1 MNNQLIA
8 GVDEAGRGA
17 LAGPVVSAAVL
28 FSSGPEIPGLTDS
41 KKLSQRVRLD
51 LEMEIKRNCACWA
64 VGIATAEEI
73 DRLNV
78 LQATLLSMRRA
89 VNSLTMQPDRV
100 LVDGNHLPD
109 IGYPGEAIIQGDLH
123 EPVVSA
129 ASIIAKVTRDS
140 MMQVYSVEY
149 PGYGFERH
157 VGYGTKL
164 HLQSLSELGATPI
177 HRKTFAPISQL
188 EQTQIE
194 F

>member
-1 MNNQLIA
+1 MNSLLIA

-28 FSSGPEIPGLTDS
+28 FSSGPEISGLTDS
-41 KKLSQRVRLD
+41 KKLSQRARLD
-51 LEMEIKRNCACWA
+51 LEMEIKRSCACWS

-89 VNSLTMQPDRV
+89 VNGLTMQPDRV
-100 LVDGNHLPD
+100 LVDGNHLPEID
-109 IGYPGEAIIQGDLH
+109 YPGEAIIQGDLH

-140 MMQVYSVEY
+140 MMQVYAVEY

-177 HRKTFAPISQL
+177 HRKSFAPISQL

>member
-1 MNNQLIA
+1 MNSLLIA

-28 FSSGPEIPGLTDS
+28 YSSRPEISGLTDS
-41 KKLSQRVRLD
+41 KKLSQRARLD
-51 LEMEIKRNCACWA
+51 LEIKIKRSCACWA

-78 LQATLLSMRRA
+78 LKATLLSMRRA
-89 VNSLTMQPDRV
+89 VNGLTIRPDRV
-100 LVDGNHLPD
+100 LVDGNHLPEME
-109 IGYPGEAIIQGDLH
+109 YPGEAIIQGDLY

-140 MMQVYSVEY
+140 MMQVYAVEY

-164 HLQSLSELGATPI
+164 HLQSLSDLGATPI
-177 HRKTFAPISQL
+177 HRMTFAPVSQL
-188 EQTQIE
+188 EQTQIK

>member
-1 MNNQLIA
+1 MNNRLIA

-28 FSSGPEIPGLTDS
+28 FSSEPEIPGLTDS

-100 LVDGNHLPD
+100 LVDGNHLPEID
-109 IGYPGEAIIQGDLH
+109 YPGEAIIQGDLH

-140 MMQVYSVEY
+140 MMQVYAVEY

-177 HRKTFAPISQL
+177 HRKTFAPINQL

>member
-1 MNNQLIA
+1 MNSLLIA

-28 FSSGPEIPGLTDS
+28 FSSGPEISGLTDS
-41 KKLSQRVRLD
+41 KKLNQRARLD
-51 LEMEIKRNCACWA
+51 LEMEIKRSCACWA

-89 VNSLTMQPDRV
+89 VNGLTMQPDRV
-100 LVDGNHLPD
+100 LVDGNHLPEID
-109 IGYPGEAIIQGDLH
+109 YPGEAIIQGDLH

-140 MMQVYSVEY
+140 MMQVYAVEY

-177 HRKTFAPISQL
+177 HRKSFAPISQL

>member
-1 MNNQLIA
+1 MNNSLVA

-28 FSSGPEIPGLTDS
+28 FSSGPEISGLTDS
-41 KKLSQRVRLD
+41 KKLSQRARVD
-51 LEMEIKRNCACWA
+51 LEVEIKRSCACWA

-89 VNSLTMQPDRV
+89 VNGLTIRPDRV
-100 LVDGNHLPD
+100 LVDGNHLPEME
-109 IGYPGEAIIQGDLH
+109 YPGEAIIQGDLH

-140 MMQVYSVEY
+140 MMQVYAVEY

-164 HLQSLSELGATPI
+164 HLQSLSELGVTPI
-177 HRKTFAPISQL
+177 HRKTFAPINQL
-188 EQTQIE
+188 EQTRIE

>member
-1 MNNQLIA
+1 MNSLLIA

-28 FSSGPEIPGLTDS
+28 FSSGPEISGLTDS
-41 KKLSQRVRLD
+41 KKLSQRARLD
-51 LEMEIKRNCACWA
+51 LEMEIKRSCACWA

-89 VNSLTMQPDRV
+89 VNGLAIPPDRV
-100 LVDGNHLPD
+100 LVDGNHLPEID
-109 IGYPGEAIIQGDLH
+109 YPGEAIIQGDLH

-140 MMQVYSVEY
+140 MMQVYAVEY

-177 HRKTFAPISQL
+177 HRKSFAPISQL

>member
-73 DRLNV
+73 DRLNGF
-78 LQATLLSMRRA
+78 QATLLSMRRA

>member
-1 MNNQLIA
+1 MNSLLIA

-28 FSSGPEIPGLTDS
+28 FSSGPEISGLTDS
-41 KKLSQRVRLD
+41 KKLNQRARLD
-51 LEMEIKRNCACWA
+51 LEMEIKRSCACWA

-89 VNSLTMQPDRV
+89 VNGLTMQPDRV
-100 LVDGNHLPD
+100 LVDGNHLPEID
-109 IGYPGEAIIQGDLH
+109 YPGEAIIQGDLH

-140 MMQVYSVEY
+140 MMQVYAVEY

-177 HRKTFAPISQL
+177 HRKSFAPVSQL

>member
-1 MNNQLIA
+1 MNNLLIA

-28 FSSGPEIPGLTDS
+28 FSSGPEISGLTDS
-41 KKLSQRVRLD
+41 KKLSQRVRVE
-51 LEMEIKRNCACWA
+51 LEMEIKRSCACWA

-89 VNSLTMQPDRV
+89 IKGLTIRPDRV
-100 LVDGNHLPD
+100 LVDGNHLPEME
-109 IGYPGEAIIQGDLH
+109 YPGEAIIQGDLH

-140 MMQVYSVEY
+140 MMQVYAVEY

-177 HRKTFAPISQL
+177 HRKTFAPVNQL
-188 EQTQIE
+188 EQTQFE

>member
-1 MNNQLIA
+1 MSKLLIA

-28 FSSGPEIPGLTDS
+28 FSSGPKISGLTDS

-51 LEMEIKRNCACWA
+51 LEMEIKRSCACWA

-89 VNSLTMQPDRV
+89 VNGLTISPDRV
-100 LVDGNHLPD
+100 LVDGNHLPEID
-109 IGYPGEAIIQGDLH
+109 YPGEAIVQGDLH

-140 MMQVYSVEY
+140 MMQVYAVEY

-177 HRKTFAPISQL
+177 HRKTFAPVSQL

>member
-1 MNNQLIA
+1 MNSLLIA

-28 FSSGPEIPGLTDS
+28 FSSGPEISGLTDS
-41 KKLSQRVRLD
+41 KKLSQRTRLD
-51 LEMEIKRNCACWA
+51 LEMQIKRSCACWA

-89 VNSLTMQPDRV
+89 VNGLTIPPDRV
-100 LVDGNHLPD
+100 LVDGNHLPEID
-109 IGYPGEAIIQGDLH
+109 YPGEAIIQGDLH

-140 MMQVYSVEY
+140 MMQVYAVEY

-164 HLQSLSELGATPI
+164 HLQSLSELGVTPI
-177 HRKTFAPISQL
+177 HRKTFAPVNQL

>member
-1 MNNQLIA
+1 MNNLLIA

-28 FSSGPEIPGLTDS
+28 FSSGPEISGLTDS
-41 KKLSQRVRLD
+41 KKLSQRARLD
-51 LEMEIKRNCACWA
+51 LEMEIKRSCACWA

-78 LQATLLSMRRA
+78 LKATLLSMRRA
-89 VNSLTMQPDRV
+89 VNGLTIPPDRV
-100 LVDGNHLPD
+100 LVDGNQLPEID
-109 IGYPGEAIIQGDLH
+109 YPGETIIQGDLH

-140 MMQVYSVEY
+140 MMQVYAVEY

-177 HRKTFAPISQL
+177 HRKTFAPVSQL
-188 EQTQIE
+188 EQTQIQ

>member
-1 MNNQLIA
+1 MSSLLIA

-28 FSSGPEIPGLTDS
+28 FSSGPEISGLTDS
-41 KKLSQRVRLD
+41 KKLSQRVRVD
-51 LEMEIKRNCACWA
+51 LEMEIKRSCTCWA
-64 VGIATAEEI
+64 VGVATAEEI

-89 VNSLTMQPDRV
+89 VNGLTVRPDRV
-100 LVDGNHLPD
+100 LVDGIHLPEME
-109 IGYPGEAIIQGDLH
+109 YPGEAIIQGDLH

-140 MMQVYSVEY
+140 MMQVYAVEY

-188 EQTQIE
+188 EQTRFE

>member
-1 MNNQLIA
+1 MNKILIA

-28 FSSGPEIPGLTDS
+28 FPSRPEISGLTDS
-41 KKLSQRVRLD
+41 KKLSQRTRLD
-51 LEMEIKRNCACWA
+51 LEIKIKRSCACWA

-78 LQATLLSMRRA
+78 LKATLLSMRRA
-89 VNSLTMQPDRV
+89 VNGLTIRPDRV
-100 LVDGNHLPD
+100 LVDGNHLPEME
-109 IGYPGEAIIQGDLH
+109 YPGEAIIQGDLY

-140 MMQVYSVEY
+140 MMQVYAVEY

-164 HLQSLSELGATPI
+164 HLQSLSDLGATPI
-177 HRKTFAPISQL
+177 HRKTFAPVSQL
-188 EQTQIE
+188 EQTQIK

>member
-1 MNNQLIA
+1 MNSLLIA

-28 FSSGPEIPGLTDS
+28 FSSGPEISGLTDS
-41 KKLSQRVRLD
+41 KKLSQRTRLD
-51 LEMEIKRNCACWA
+51 LEMEIKRSCACWA

-89 VNSLTMQPDRV
+89 VNGLTMQPDRV
-100 LVDGNHLPD
+100 LVDGNHLPEID
-109 IGYPGEAIIQGDLH
+109 YPGEAIIQGDLH

-140 MMQVYSVEY
+140 MMQVYAVEY

-177 HRKTFAPISQL
+177 HRKSFAPISQL

>member
-1 MNNQLIA
+1 MNDQLIA

-28 FSSGPEIPGLTDS
+28 FSSGPEISGLTDS
-41 KKLSQRVRLD
+41 KKLSQRVRVD
-51 LEMEIKRNCACWA
+51 LEMEIKRSCTCWA

-89 VNSLTMQPDRV
+89 VNGLTIRPDRV
-100 LVDGNHLPD
+100 LVDGNHLPEME
-109 IGYPGEAIIQGDLH
+109 YPGEAIIQGDLY

-140 MMQVYSVEY
+140 MMQVYALEY

-188 EQTQIE
+188 EQAQIE